1 MSDDP
6 SLTDRRSTRRRTLAG
21 LAGVVGSAAA
31 TGCLAQTRSGRYG
44 TPPDDWPTPAD
55 SDTNVTAGS
64 PPGDPDHAK
73 QIDPGDDGRAADTVA
88 PHRVVVR
95 NGGDEPRR
103 VAVRVTRRDRE
114 HPLGERR
121 LRPDETLVVGLFPPG
136 GYVVY
141 LRDLTADRRMAV
153 GSADRNWFDCNDSW
167 TTLVLTDGGIGVTGG
182 RTTVAC
188 GPF

>member
-1 MSDDP
+1 MSDEL
-6 SLTDRRSTRRRTLAG
+6 SSTGRRSTRRQTLVGLAGIAG
-21 LAGVVGSAAA
+21 LATTS
-31 TGCLAQTRSGRYG
+31 GCLGSTLSGRYG
-44 TPPDDWPTPAD
+44 TPPDDWPTPGD
-55 SDTNVTAGS
+55 SDTEVTPEL
-64 PPGDPDHAK
+64 PPGDPAHAV
-73 QIDPGDDGRAADTVA
+73 QIGQSDERDGEDAAA

-95 NGGDEPRR
+95 NGSDEPRR

-136 GYVVY
+136 GYVVF
-141 LRDLTADRRMAV
+141 LRDLTGDHRLAV